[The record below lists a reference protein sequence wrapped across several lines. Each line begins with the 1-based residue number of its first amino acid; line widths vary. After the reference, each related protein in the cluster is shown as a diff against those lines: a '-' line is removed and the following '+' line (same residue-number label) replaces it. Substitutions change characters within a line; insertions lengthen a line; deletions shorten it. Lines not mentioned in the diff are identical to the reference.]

1 MGRGSS
7 EGSPGQL
14 SKSVSLAVKKHGLS
28 VSTAGGGGGNI

>member
-1 MGRGSS
+1 MGRGSF